1 MNDLEIMA
9 MDSNGNI
16 ISDSEAQIKMVIA
29 ALCQQSE
36 QRKQAEDQLWRYRL
50 GFWLLALALLV
61 DLACWLLR

>member
-16 ISDSEAQIKMVIA
+16 ISDPEAQIKMVIA

-36 QRKQAEDQLWRYRL
+36 QRKYEEALLWRYEL
-50 GFWLLALALLV
+50 GFWLLALALV
-61 DLACWLLR
+61 IDLARWLWG